1 MSLTP
6 EMKARR
12 AREILE
18 DDVFLEAVENA
29 KASVIAQ
36 WSLTELNETTTRE
49 SLYHQCRGLDEV
61 LRHLR
66 TLISDWAVDQER
78 KKKIRT

>member
-12 AREILE
+12 AQEILI
-18 DDVFLEAVENA
+18 DDVFLEVVENA
-29 KASVIAQ
+29 KSSLVAQ
-36 WSLTELNETTTRE
+36 WSLTELNDKTTRE

-66 TLISDWAVDQER
+66 TLINDWTVLKER
-78 KKKIRT
+78 KKKMRT

>member
-18 DDVFLEAVENA
+18 DDVFLGAVENA

>member
-49 SLYHQCRGLDEV
+49 SLYHQCRGLEEV

>member
-12 AREILE
+12 AQEILI
-18 DDVFLEAVENA
+18 DDVFLEVVENA
-29 KASVIAQ
+29 KSSLVAQ
-36 WSLTELNETTTRE
+36 WSLTELNDKTTRE

-66 TLISDWAVDQER
+66 TLINDWPLDKTR
-78 KKKIRT
+78 KKKMRT

>member
-29 KASVIAQ
+29 KARVIAQ